1 VPFLRVDLA
10 APVAPEL
17 KAALLRRTAQ
27 LFAEITESPVDRI
40 RTQVHELPADSFAV
54 GGISIAESGMQA
66 PFVTLDLLEGRPL
79 EQHAALVARMS
90 ALVAELVGVPLDR
103 VRLRINEVK
112 TVDWGIGGVQA
123 SELRRAEI
131 ESRQIAE
138 SGRNAAPD
146 ANATETSAD

>member
-1 VPFLRVDLA
+1 MPFFRVDLA

-17 KAALLRRTAQ
+17 KAALLRRTAE

-54 GGISIAESGMQA
+54 GGIPIAESGVQA

-112 TVDWGIGGVQA
+112 TTDWGIGGVQA

-138 SGRNAAPD
+138 TAPKRR
-146 ANATETSAD
+146 S

>member
-1 VPFLRVDLA
+1 MPFLRVDLA

-17 KAALLRRTAQ
+17 KAALLRRTAE

-40 RTQVHELPADSFAV
+40 RTQVHALPADSFAV
-54 GGISIAESGMQA
+54 GGIAIAESGVQA

-112 TVDWGIGGVQA
+112 TTDWGIGGVQA

-131 ESRQIAE
+131 ESRENAE
-138 SGRNAAPD
+138 TARNAAPD

>member
-1 VPFLRVDLA
+1 MPFLRVDLA

-17 KAALLRRTAQ
+17 KAAMLRQTAE
-27 LFAEITESPVDRI
+27 LFAELTESPVDRI

-54 GGISIAESGMQA
+54 GGVAIAESGLQA
-66 PFVTLDLLEGRPL
+66 PFITLDLLEGRPL
-79 EQHAALVARMS
+79 AQHAALVERMS

-112 TVDWGIGGVQA
+112 TTGWGIGGVQA

-131 ESRQIAE
+131 DSRQRAE
-138 SGRNAAPD
+138 HARNDAPD